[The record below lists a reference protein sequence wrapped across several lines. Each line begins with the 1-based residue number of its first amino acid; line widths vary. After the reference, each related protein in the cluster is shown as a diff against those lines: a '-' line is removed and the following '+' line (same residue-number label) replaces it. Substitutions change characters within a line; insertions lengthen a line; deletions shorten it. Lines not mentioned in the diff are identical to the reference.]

1 MSSGIKNYFES
12 FSPSGV
18 ISKFKET
25 FTNINQLIYI
35 AIVVIITIIIMLIIG
50 SSKEGFTPP
59 SPLTLQAR
67 EAMSSLQSQVDTPG
81 FCSSSAVKTPAA
93 FNTAA
98 TVHGIENGTISQS
111 GSEGLSNLTDQHLV
125 NALNGTNH

>member
-12 FSPSGV
+12 FSLSSV

-25 FTNINQLIYI
+25 FTDVNQLVYI
-35 AIVVIITIIIMLIIG
+35 AIVVIITIVIMLILG
-50 SSKEGFTPP
+50 SGKEGFTPP

-93 FNTAA
+93 FDTAA
-98 TVHGIENGTISQS
+98 TVQGIQNGTVSQS
-111 GSEGLSNLTDQHLV
+111 ASEGLSNLTDQHLV